1 MKHKPNDIQTNAFN
15 IHAGPLWE
23 INTNAQFI
31 LDPYATLVYYISYL
45 TKIDKSMT
53 WEMQIILDKYKCDE
67 TQASERI

>member
-1 MKHKPNDIQTNAFN
+1 LKHKPNDIQTNAFN

-53 WEMQIILDKYKCDE
+53 
-67 TQASERI
+67 